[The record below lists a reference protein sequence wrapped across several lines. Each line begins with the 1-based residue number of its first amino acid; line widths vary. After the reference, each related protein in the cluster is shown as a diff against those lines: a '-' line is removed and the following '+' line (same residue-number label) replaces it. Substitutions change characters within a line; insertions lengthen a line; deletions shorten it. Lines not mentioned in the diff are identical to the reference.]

1 MDISG
6 PLFPDREMDIS
17 RPVSSPPSLALA
29 RVRPQDRDRGATLTR
44 REDAM
49 YERDDAERRDEIETT
64 REHPAHCGCA
74 ECDPDFYFDRA
85 ELREEHRAA

>member
-1 MDISG
+1 
-6 PLFPDREMDIS
+6 
-17 RPVSSPPSLALA
+17 
-29 RVRPQDRDRGATLTR
+29 
-44 REDAM
+44 M